1 MGCEMRR
8 IYAILCCLFL
18 VAACDK
24 HDPIL
29 PGVRTPIFDTDTINV
44 QHQEITDIPQNAYT
58 FDNTKCTYTQDSNN
72 VVWDGTR
79 KIFSGFP
86 TNNTVS
92 AKPKP
97 VCSGKYVYAGLSTGE
112 LVKINPKNRQ
122 IMWIA
127 DIYRASN
134 MTGGASVVDIIA
146 PIVPY
151 ENSVYVAGLG
161 DAFCRVNA
169 TSGAKNWCVNIA
181 SAMPFVIAD
190 KYAFVVA
197 TDDNL
202 YAISLKDGTVLWR
215 SATKHQVAPTY
226 DAGRIN
232 VGSETFNVRDG
243 KKILD
248 K

>member
-1 MGCEMRR
+1 MRR
-8 IYAILCCLFL
+8 IYAILCCLFV

-29 PGVRTPIFDTDTINV
+29 PGVRTPIFDTDGVNV
-44 QHQEITDIPQNAYT
+44 QNKTIEPAPESAYV
-58 FDNTKCTYTQDSNN
+58 FDNSNCSYTQDSNN

-86 TNNTVS
+86 TNNTV
-92 AKPKP
+92 AANPRP

-134 MTGGASVVDIIA
+134 MTGGASMVDIIA
-146 PIVPY
+146 PIVPH
-151 ENSVYVAGLG
+151 EKSVYAVGLG

-181 SAMPFVIAD
+181 STMPFVIVGG
-190 KYAFVVA
+190 YAFVVS
-197 TDDNL
+197 TDGNL
-202 YAISLKDGTVLWR
+202 YAVAVADGAVFWR
-215 SATKHQVAPTY
+215 SAVKNQVAPTY
-226 DAGRIN
+226 NAGRII
-232 VGSETFNVRDG
+232 VGTETFNVRDG